1 LLVLFSITMKIKT
14 RLLVSFLLLALVP
27 LLVASG
33 VFLVVARNSLRDQA
47 LRNVQ
52 ATAAIQKKRVEGFLR
67 DNQEHLVLDLKNK
80 ALDEAVAAYASGG
93 GATAQGS
100 ITSTLNDIKAATPSF
115 NTVSVMGRD
124 GRVIASTNPQTVG
137 RDVSATQYFTR
148 GKDKVDQSVFALD
161 GNGNLVEYL
170 VAPIEI
176 GGRNA
181 AVLAVELQATEL
193 ADLMADYTGLGKTG
207 ETVLAEK
214 TPSGDALFLG
224 PTRFGEK
231 KSLTTGVPGSK
242 SNVPINV
249 ALSGKAETLTG
260 SIDYRGKPVLAA
272 TQFINNPRL
281 GLVVKVD
288 RSEAFAAVN
297 QLLAVFI
304 IVIGVVIVLVVAASL
319 MLAGSITRPIV
330 GLTGV
335 AEAVSAGDLTR
346 RSGID
351 RSDEVGTLARAFD
364 RMTDD
369 LVSEREGLERKVE
382 ERTAELARSNLEL
395 DGYAHTVSHDLRG
408 PLASIELA
416 ASMLTDMLK
425 DEQQQ
430 DAREQMSEVL
440 DQLRKSTDRSFSLVD
455 ELLALAEAGQHP
467 AAVEKVDVGDVV
479 SQVLLERAHMIEAR
493 GARVILDDGLGTLLA
508 SPTHIYQLFSNLITN
523 AIKHNDSPEPVVEVR
538 RLEEDEG
545 GGLRYQVA
553 DNGPGVA
560 DADFPRIFEP
570 FFKGKGG
577 ETGVG
582 LATVQKI
589 VQQYGGTISACNEEV
604 GGACFEFVLH
614 DYEAPVSETAG

>member
-1 LLVLFSITMKIKT
+1 MKIKT

-27 LLVASG
+27 LIAASSL
-33 VFLVVARNSLRDQA
+33 FLVLGRNSLRDQA
-47 LRNVQ
+47 LRNLQ
-52 ATAAIQKKRVEGFLR
+52 STAEIQKKRVEGFLN
-67 DNQEHLVLDLKNK
+67 DNLEHLQLDVRNK
-80 ALDEAVAAYASGG
+80 AIEQSLESYLSGG
-93 GATAQGS
+93 G
-100 ITSTLNDIKAATPSF
+100 TSSQAAIAADLQNILASTPAFEKA
-115 NTVSVMGRD
+115 SVLGED
-124 GRVIASTNPQTVG
+124 GRVIASTDQSLTGKNLSG
-137 RDVSATQYFTR
+137 ATYFQA
-148 GKDKVDQSVFALD
+148 GKDTSDQHAFAINK
-161 GNGNLVEYL
+161 NGKLIEYL
-170 VAPIEI
+170 AAPIEI
-176 GGRNA
+176 GGRKQG
-181 AVLAVELQATEL
+181 VLAIELSADEL
-193 ADLMADYTGLGKTG
+193 TDLMTDYTGLGKTG

-231 KSLTTGVPGSK
+231 KSLTTSVPGWK

-249 ALSGKAETLTG
+249 ALSGRAETLTG

-272 TQFINNPRL
+272 TQFINDPRL

-304 IVIGVVIVLVVAASL
+304 VVIGIVITLVVVASL
-319 MLAGSITRPIV
+319 LLAGSITRPIV

-335 AEAVSAGDLTR
+335 AEAVSAGDLTK
-346 RSGID
+346 RSGIE
-351 RSDEVGTLARAFD
+351 RSDEVGMLAHAFD
-364 RMTDD
+364 RMTDN

-455 ELLALAEAGQHP
+455 ELLALAEAGRHP
-467 AAVEKVDVGDVV
+467 AAVEKVDVGDMVA
-479 SQVLLERAHMIEAR
+479 QVLLERAQVMEAR

-508 SPTHIYQLFSNLITN
+508 SPTHMYQLFSNLITN

-560 DADFPRIFEP
+560 DEDFPRIFEP

-589 VQQYGGTISACNEEV
+589 VQQYGGTISACNEEG

-614 DYEAPVSETAG
+614 DYEAPGSETAG

>member
-1 LLVLFSITMKIKT
+1 
-14 RLLVSFLLLALVP
+14 
-27 LLVASG
+27 
-33 VFLVVARNSLRDQA
+33 
-47 LRNVQ
+47 
-52 ATAAIQKKRVEGFLR
+52 
-67 DNQEHLVLDLKNK
+67 
-80 ALDEAVAAYASGG
+80 
-93 GATAQGS
+93 
-100 ITSTLNDIKAATPSF
+100 
-115 NTVSVMGRD
+115 
-124 GRVIASTNPQTVG
+124 
-137 RDVSATQYFTR
+137 
-148 GKDKVDQSVFALD
+148 
-161 GNGNLVEYL
+161 
-170 VAPIEI
+170 
-176 GGRNA
+176 
-181 AVLAVELQATEL
+181 
-193 ADLMADYTGLGKTG
+193 
-207 ETVLAEK
+207 
-214 TPSGDALFLG
+214 
-224 PTRFGEK
+224 
-231 KSLTTGVPGSK
+231 
-242 SNVPINV
+242 
-249 ALSGKAETLTG
+249 
-260 SIDYRGKPVLAA
+260 
-272 TQFINNPRL
+272 
-281 GLVVKVD
+281 
-288 RSEAFAAVN
+288 
-297 QLLAVFI
+297 
-304 IVIGVVIVLVVAASL
+304 
-319 MLAGSITRPIV
+319 
-330 GLTGV
+330 
-335 AEAVSAGDLTR
+335 
-346 RSGID
+346 
-351 RSDEVGTLARAFD
+351 
-364 RMTDD
+364 MTDD